1 MYAATGPVPVGLSLQ
16 ECADVPLDF
25 RASECQMY
33 DGRMDH
39 MSVPI
44 SKGLE
49 GWGGAFDGP
58 GLTGSDRDSHGH
70 QHDYGHLHQNLMTL
84 ERCELNQG
92 QNASDAM
99 QF

>member
-1 MYAATGPVPVGLSLQ
+1 
-16 ECADVPLDF
+16 
-25 RASECQMY
+25 MY

-70 QHDYGHLHQNLMTL
+70 QHDYGHLHQNLMPL
-84 ERCELNQG
+84 ELNQG
-92 QNASDAM
+92 QTASDAM

>member
-1 MYAATGPVPVGLSLQ
+1 MGLSLH

-25 RASECQMY
+25 GASECQMY

-70 QHDYGHLHQNLMTL
+70 QHDYGHLHQNLMPL
-84 ERCELNQG
+84 ELNQG
-92 QNASDAM
+92 QTASDAM